1 MLSLASLDIYIRQR
15 QYMLEIYRYN
25 TDNIT
30 IFINIV
36 VKCKYTTVYHIGK
49 TLIKRIH
56 SLIQP
61 AAKRKQKVFWF
72 QCIEIR
78 RCWFL
83 LMLCFWLIYPCYL
96 WILSLHPKNQ
106 LVCWIRARVTNCIF
120 TCSLE
125 TWHPGNKKVRASV
138 QPELF
143 STSDFVSYLAA
154 SRSVTFFSTKKILL
168 KTYNISGPALLG
180 KYTCPK
186 HKMRQKCKTLKIWF
200 PCVIH
205 SVSGWH
211 TYADTCCKNGTVVI
225 DQVYLSFFVKKD
237 HIALHIVQSTGPAK
251 WLGQFIN
258 FIPLV

>member
-1 MLSLASLDIYIRQR
+1 
-15 QYMLEIYRYN
+15 MLEIYRYN

-36 VKCKYTTVYHIGK
+36 VKCKYTTFYQIGK

-61 AAKRKQKVFWF
+61 VAKKKQKVFWF

-83 LMLCFWLIYPCYL
+83 LMLCFLIDISVL
-96 WILSLHPKNQ
+96 LIRWEILVYIQKISLFVKSEHVS
-106 LVCWIRARVTNCIF
+106 LIASSHARWEHDTTEIRWCMLIF
-120 TCSLE
+120 C
-125 TWHPGNKKVRASV
+125 
-138 QPELF
+138 
-143 STSDFVSYLAA
+143 TSDFVSYLAA
-154 SRSVTFFSTKKILL
+154 SRSVTFFTTKKILL

-205 SVSGWH
+205 TVTGWH
-211 TYADTCCKNGTVVI
+211 TYAEACCKNGTVVI

-237 HIALHIVQSTGPAK
+237 NIALHIVQSTGPAK

-258 FIPLV
+258 FIPVV